1 MVNKL
6 LEGQI
11 SYMFPF
17 STYPFPHL
25 EIFKIHSQKSHKKG
39 EKKKKDFC
47 LLSQNLNTNQPWLTQ
62 HKLSQKEP
70 KPINANPKF

>member
-39 EKKKKDFC
+39 KKKEKGF
-47 LLSQNLNTNQPWLTQ
+47 LFAFSKSQ
-62 HKLSQKEP
+62 HKSTL
-70 KPINANPKF
+70 INPTQIISKGT